1 MKTLFCFPSSGSA
14 ASMYQ
19 PWKVLLAQHNI
30 ELVALEYPAR
40 GIRFSDKPVDSIAE
54 LTHDLLNQIKP
65 KIKHATEFAFLGHS
79 LGGLVCFE
87 TTRLLSKL
95 KLPLPSKLIVSA
107 RQGPL
112 CHLPSSLSSRQT
124 DDKIIKTLKT
134 MGGITDEVLAHTE
147 LMALMLP
154 IIRADLKLNEEYRC
168 SDTSAISV
176 PITAI
181 YGSHDPVVE
190 KRNVEQW
197 YAFTESEFE
206 LIEMPGDHFYFN
218 QNLQL
223 FVTTIAQQLHN
234 KITIL

>member
-40 GIRFSDKPVDSIAE
+40 GTRFCDSPVNSITA

-65 KIKHATEFAFLGHS
+65 KLAHTTEFAFLGHS

-95 KLPLPSKLIVSA
+95 KLPLPSQLIISA

-112 CHLPSSLSSRQT
+112 CNLPSSLLSKQT
-124 DDKIIKTLKT
+124 DEEIIKTLKT
-134 MGGITDEVLAHTE
+134 MGGIADEVFEHTE

-168 SDTSAISV
+168 CDISAISV

-197 YAFTESEFE
+197 HSFTNSEFE
-206 LIEMPGDHFYFN
+206 LIEMSGDHFYFN
-218 QNLQL
+218 QDLPL
-223 FVTTIAQQLHN
+223 FLATLVQRLHN
-234 KITIL
+234 KLAVI